1 MKLREQLL
9 LASFCCI
16 VALQGKI
23 LAQEPGFGQALSIN
37 SQLLHET
44 RSVRIYAPPSA
55 QSPLRKYPVLYVVDG
70 ESLMWSTLSAAKFLT
85 GSVSLPQMPE
95 VIIVS
100 ISNTNRD
107 RDMPVPQVFS
117 QTKGAENFLRFL
129 TDELVPLINKR
140 YAVSGLNALIGHSQ
154 GGLFATFAATK
165 KPDVF
170 RFVLALDAPMTV
182 DSAVL
187 QQHKSGLQ
195 SDCQTRYVSMETL
208 YGWGTSF
215 PDITRCKEYVQRRID
230 GETHESMP
238 HKGIYD
244 GLKILFRDFLPP
256 ESGLPLAK
264 IQEHYAQ
271 LSKQHNCTYTIPSRV
286 VLSSA
291 TQHINQSKKQEALA
305 LLRYAEQVYGKT
317 RSSQVLTVQA
327 NSITKAPD
335 ERIDFYLHHPP
346 PTAEQLQPFQG
357 TWKGVL
363 NVPGGTNMDIVW
375 QIVNNNN
382 GAVLSSRL
390 MDSFTIN
397 SDFLLINEKNKL
409 VWGRKHNGGGIY
421 LSIGT
426 LSDDG
431 RTITGTEDLIGF
443 EMPKGFPPFKQNT
456 FRFQKQ

>member
-1 MKLREQLL
+1 MKLRKQVLIL
-9 LASFCCI
+9 FFLTIA
-16 VALQGKI
+16 AAQGKI
-23 LAQEPGFGQALSIN
+23 LAQESGFGQALSIH
-37 SQLLHET
+37 SQILHET
-44 RSVRIYAPPSA
+44 RSVRVFAPSSA
-55 QSPLRKYPVLYVVDG
+55 QSSLRKYPVQYVLDG

-85 GSVSLPQMPE
+85 GSISLPQMPE
-95 VIIVS
+95 AIIVS

-140 YAVSGLNALIGHSQ
+140 YAVSGLNVLIGHSQ
-154 GGLFATFAATK
+154 GGLFATFAAIK
-165 KPDVF
+165 KPDLF

-182 DSAVL
+182 DSPVL
-187 QQHKSGLQ
+187 QWHKSGLTL
-195 SDCQTRYVSMETL
+195 DCQTRYVSMETL

-215 PDITRCKEYVQRRID
+215 VDLAHCKQYSQHRIE

-238 HKGIYD
+238 HKGIYE
-244 GLKILFRDFLPP
+244 GLKILFRDYLPP

-264 IQEHYAQ
+264 IQEHYEQ
-271 LSKQHNCTYTIPSRV
+271 LSKQHHCTYTIPSRV
-286 VLSSA
+286 LFSSA

-317 RSSQVLTVQA
+317 GTSQTLTLQVNA
-327 NSITKAPD
+327 ITKTPD

-357 TWKGVL
+357 KWKGVL

-397 SDFLLINEKNKL
+397 SDFLLINEKNEL

-443 EMPKGFPPFKQNT
+443 EMPKGYPPFKQNS
-456 FRFQKQ
+456 FRFQKE